1 MNRDKKILAPHRQ
14 KNHSSC
20 FPILFRGLGRDIRF
34 AFRMLMKNKGFAATA
49 LVTLALCIG
58 ANIVIFSMLH
68 ALVLKP
74 LPYPDSNRIV
84 IITNRWPKS
93 FMKETWAGLKQ
104 YLDFKEHTEA
114 LSNVGCELILESTVG
129 VGSESVRLRGLRAT
143 AETFD
148 ILGLKPMLGR
158 FFSLENSKPENNR
171 VVVLAQSYWESK
183 FQKDPGVL
191 GRTMRINGDP
201 YEIIGV
207 APRALEALDVRM
219 RFAIPIIATHETV
232 AQAYRYA
239 GGAFLL
245 GRIKSDATRGAA
257 QAQMM
262 ALEKQF
268 YDTAPADVRK
278 NLDASGF
285 FIGIKSLQ
293 DERTGDLQPPLYM
306 LQGGVLFVLLIGCV
320 NIANLLLARSNARQG
335 EMAIRMALGAER
347 KIIGRQLLIES
358 LLLTWLGAGLG
369 LFAAWNALA
378 AVNHFTTLLL
388 PDRLPFAIDLPILV
402 FAVLVATLTA
412 LLIGL
417 FPILHMLGSNLFALI
432 QSQSRRA
439 SSGRG
444 IRAMSGALVITQIAV
459 TLILL
464 IGAGLLIRSFAGVLA
479 VDPGFNPR
487 KLVAARV
494 ILTPEYT
501 RENRHLRFP
510 QQLLDGLHNVS
521 GFESAS
527 VSTNTPYQTLHFASP
542 VTIRDYKPQP
552 GTPPPTT
559 YALGVSH
566 SYLETM
572 RIPLIEG
579 RWFTEAEILENRLVC
594 VVDKDF
600 ARRFFA
606 DRSAIGGRVNVSFAP
621 LRSDEYPEIIGVVAN
636 ARHSGPEEKTHQ
648 PYLYF
653 PLPRLQGETFSVL
666 IRSSRSNADTIA
678 MAQEKVKMLDPGLP
692 ALQADSMENI
702 ILVSFGFRRFIML
715 LLCSFAGIAV
725 LLAAIG
731 IYGVLAYDVSQRTH
745 EIGIRGA
752 IGATSRQITRM
763 ILRQGLWKAG
773 IGLAIGLIGALCLSH
788 LMTDLLFEVKPY
800 DPISYAAVS
809 VLLLLIAW
817 LASYLPARHAAGIV
831 PMDALRWE

>member
-1 MNRDKKILAPHRQ
+1 MSAAHTQEKDPSRL
-14 KNHSSC
+14 S
-20 FPILFRGLGRDIRF
+20 ILFTGLGRDIRF
-34 AFRMLMKNKGFAATA
+34 ALRMLTKNKGFAATA

-58 ANIVIFSMLH
+58 ANTVIFSMLYS
-68 ALVLKP
+68 LVLKP
-74 LPYPDSNRIV
+74 LPFSNPDRIV

-93 FMKETWAGLKQ
+93 FMKETFVGLKQ

-114 LSNVGCELILESTVG
+114 FSNVGCELILENTIG
-129 VGSESVRLRGLRAT
+129 IGNESVRLRGLRAT

-148 ILGLKPMLGR
+148 ILGVKPVLGR
-158 FFSLENSKPENNR
+158 FFSLENSKPENNK
-171 VVVLAQSYWESK
+171 VVVLAQSYWESQ

-191 GRTMRINGDP
+191 GRTMRIDGDT

-207 APRALEALDVRM
+207 APRTLEALDVRM
-219 RFAIPIIATHETV
+219 RFAIPIVVTHETT
-232 AQAYRYA
+232 AQVYRYV
-239 GGAFLL
+239 GGALLL
-245 GRIKSDATRGAA
+245 GRLKPSATRGIA

-262 ALEKQF
+262 ALEKQY
-268 YDTAPADVRK
+268 YDTAAPDVRK

-285 FIGIKSLQ
+285 FIGIKTLH
-293 DERTGDLQPPLYM
+293 DERTGDLQLPLYM

-347 KIIGRQLLIES
+347 KFIGRQLLVES
-358 LLLTWLGAGLG
+358 LLLTWLGAALG
-369 LFAAWNALA
+369 LFIAWNALA
-378 AVNHFTTLLL
+378 AVNHFTVLLL
-388 PDRLPFAIDLPILV
+388 PDRLPFALDVPILV
-402 FAVLVATLTA
+402 FTVMVATLTA
-412 LLIGL
+412 LIIGL

-439 SSGRG
+439 SSSRG
-444 IRAMSGALVITQIAV
+444 IRAMSGTLVIAQTAV

-464 IGAGLLIRSFAGVLA
+464 IGACLLIRSFASALA
-479 VDPGFNPR
+479 VDPGFNPHR
-487 KLVAARV
+487 LVAARV
-494 ILTPEYT
+494 ILTPEYV
-501 RENRHLRFP
+501 RENRHLQFP
-510 QQLLDGLHNVS
+510 QKLLDSLHDVP

-552 GTPPPTT
+552 GTPPSTT
-559 YALGVSH
+559 FALGITH

-579 RWFTEAEILENRLVC
+579 RWFTEAEISENRLVC

-600 ARRFFA
+600 AQRFFS
-606 DRSAIGGRVNVSFAP
+606 DRGAVGGRVNVSFAP
-621 LRSDEYPEIIGVVAN
+621 LKSDEYPEIIGVVAN
-636 ARHSGPEEKTHQ
+636 ARHNGPEEKTHQ

-653 PLPRLQGETFSVL
+653 PLPRLQGQALSVL
-666 IRSSRSNADTIA
+666 IRSSRSTADTIA
-678 MAQEKVKMLDPGLP
+678 ILREKAKMLDPALP
-692 ALQADSMENI
+692 ALEADSMENVI
-702 ILVSFGFRRFIML
+702 SSSFNFRRFIML
-715 LLCSFAGIAV
+715 LLCCFAGIAV

-752 IGATSRQITRM
+752 IGATRRQVVGM

-773 IGLAIGLIGALCLSH
+773 IGLAIGLAGALFLSH
-788 LMTDLLFEVKPY
+788 LMTDLLFEVKPS
-800 DPISYAAVS
+800 DPISYVAVS
-809 VLLLLIAW
+809 FLLLLIAW
-817 LASYLPARHAAGIV
+817 LASYLPARRAAVIV